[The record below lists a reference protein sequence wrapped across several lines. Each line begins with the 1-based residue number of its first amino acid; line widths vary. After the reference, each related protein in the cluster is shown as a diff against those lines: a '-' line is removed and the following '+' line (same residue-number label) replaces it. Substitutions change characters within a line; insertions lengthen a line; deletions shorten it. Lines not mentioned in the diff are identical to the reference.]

1 MSSSGKK
8 LCPLLIEPNLQAGYG
23 HPKDNENKTY
33 QVLGV
38 ESMEKMQE
46 GLQDPVIAKIR
57 IDTGVNLDTQEIVL
71 LVE

>member
-38 ESMEKMQE
+38 ESMEKNARRFA
-46 GLQDPVIAKIR
+46 GSCNSKNKDR
-57 IDTGVNLDTQEIVL
+57 YGC
-71 LVE
+71 

>member
-8 LCPLLIEPNLQAGYG
+8 LCPLLIKPNLQAGYG

-38 ESMEKMQE
+38 ESMEKKCKK
-46 GLQDPVIAKIR
+46 VCR
-57 IDTGVNLDTQEIVL
+57 IL
-71 LVE
+71 

>member
-38 ESMEKMQE
+38 ESMEKKCKK
-46 GLQDPVIAKIR
+46 VCR
-57 IDTGVNLDTQEIVL
+57 IL
-71 LVE
+71 